1 MFDKLGDL
9 LSAALEA
16 GELPKSHTKEENPAE
31 ASPASL
37 SKEEAATPKTK
48 KAIIP
53 PRILTALAFFSISP
67 ETDYSTARKIYRDKL
82 KYYHPDRRND
92 NPTLQ
97 KVAKEK
103 TARLLEEWEILEE
116 WYTKRQTNL

>member
-16 GELPKSHTKEENPAE
+16 GELPKSQIQEENSVE
-31 ASPASL
+31 ESPVSP
-37 SKEEAATPKTK
+37 SIKVDEEPKAK
-48 KAIIP
+48 KIIIP
-53 PRILTALAFFSISP
+53 PRIMAALTYFSISP
-67 ETDYSTARKIYRDKL
+67 ESNYSTAKKIYRDKL
-82 KYYHPDRRND
+82 MYYHPDRRND

-103 TARLLEEWEILEE
+103 TAKLLEEWKILEE
-116 WYTKRQTNL
+116 WYENKQK